1 MKKYL
6 ALLLALAMLALT
18 ACGTAQANTE
28 NKNTDAPA
36 ENAGQTLP
44 VNTVEAKR
52 IEPLAETL
60 DVSNLQDA
68 TVAVGFGSD
77 AVHEQDGQ
85 MQVDLTIYSYDVYD
99 MVDMSQLTVGDTI
112 VVDGK
117 DMLVSSREEENGVI
131 AINGGYENDGAYF
144 ASGDDGVYY
153 VIGPDDMKD
162 YREIGKLTV
171 PVSDD
176 FVLTDNSDLSNPD
189 KTYTAADLA
198 QLAEEGAGFQP
209 ANTLATLENGQLTT
223 LTRSYTP

>member
-18 ACGTAQANTE
+18 ACGTARANTE
-28 NKNTDAPA
+28 NNKDTPVENT
-36 ENAGQTLP
+36 EQTPP
-44 VNTVEAKR
+44 VDTVEAKR
-52 IEPLAETL
+52 IEPLPESL
-60 DVSNLQDA
+60 DVSNLENA
-68 TVAVGFGSD
+68 TVAVGFASD

-85 MQVDLTIYSYDVYD
+85 LQVDLTVYSYDVYD
-99 MVDMSQLTVGDTI
+99 MVDMSQLAVGDTI

-117 DMLVSSREEENGVI
+117 DMLVSSREEANGVI

-144 ASGDDGVYY
+144 ATGNDGVYY
-153 VIGPDDMKD
+153 VIGPDDVKD
-162 YREIGKLTV
+162 YREIGRLTV

-189 KTYTAADLA
+189 KTYPAADLV

-209 ANTLATLENGQLTT
+209 ANTLATIENGQLAA
-223 LTRSYTP
+223 LERSYTP